1 MMVAK
6 RTTVEVGKEGEQCA
20 LEYLLL
26 RGFRLQT
33 RNWRYRKWELDLV
46 MEDDRCIRIVE
57 VRTRKEP
64 AVVLPQDTVSKSK
77 QDCLRKAAAAYVRRF
92 AVQKEV
98 VFDVVSVLIREDG
111 TVSVTY
117 FPEAFYPFVWI
128 R

>member
-77 QDCLRKAAAAYVRRF
+77 RDCLRKAAAAYVRRF

-111 TVSVTY
+111 RMSVTY